1 MTSTIPETQKVFLPA
16 LVAGEKPLIEDA
28 PVPKPGEN
36 QVLVQVEFA
45 PLHYSDI
52 LALKGHTRA
61 LGMPAYPCGVE
72 GSGIVVA
79 LGTSLKVPHKIGEKV
94 FIAEP
99 GTYSKY
105 VVADSEKVQ
114 LIPEG
119 LSLEDAA
126 GQFVNPS
133 TVYALGT
140 LAEGHKAAIHT
151 VGSSTIGRMLIRYFK
166 QKGIKL
172 INIVRKEEYIEEL
185 KAEGADYVLNSE
197 APGFEERLK
206 ELAEK
211 ENATVAFDPINGDS
225 PNKILKAQPPKSICY
240 VYGALSGFTTNKIDI
255 MELFKGK
262 AVSGFLIYNHL
273 AELAQKEGE
282 LAKFFEGVNG
292 LLRTV
297 FYSQVQKTFSVTEMD
312 EAIAFY
318 KENSSKGKI
327 LLKPN

>member
-1 MTSTIPETQKVFLPA
+1 MTSTIPETQKIFLPA
-16 LVAGEKPLIEDA
+16 LVAGEKPVIEDA

-52 LALKGHTRA
+52 LALTGYARGFG
-61 LGMPAYPCGVE
+61 LPPSPCGVE

-79 LGTSLKVPHKIGEKV
+79 LGTNLKVPHKIGEKV
-94 FIAEP
+94 FIAEQ

-105 VVADSEKVQ
+105 IVADSEKVQ
-114 LIPEG
+114 VIPEG
-119 LSLEDAA
+119 LTLEEAA
-126 GQFVNPS
+126 GQFLNPA
-133 TVYALGT
+133 TVYYMGI

-151 VGSSTIGRMLIRYFK
+151 VGSSDIGRMLIRYFK

-172 INIVRKEEYIEEL
+172 INIVRKEQYVEEL
-185 KAEGADYVLNSE
+185 KKEGADYVLNSE
-197 APGFEERLK
+197 APDFDEKLK
-206 ELAEK
+206 EIAEK
-211 ENATVAFDPINGDS
+211 ENATIAFDPINGDF
-225 PNKILKAQPPKSICY
+225 PNRVLKAQPPKSTVY
-240 VYGALSGFTTNKIDI
+240 VYGVLSAFAVGKIDI

-262 AVSGFLIYNHL
+262 TVAGLLIYTHL

-297 FYSQVQKTFSVTEMD
+297 FYSQVQKTFSVTEME

-327 LLKPN
+327 LLRPN